1 MCLLCHSIAAC
12 RFHSRYNTI
21 PTPEGGLRGFVAFCG
36 FITLFRMNTQELG
49 NFVRNWVHYDNL
61 TTSLSKQTTNARKV
75 RDDFESKILQQLH
88 VNNMENA
95 VIQVQGGRLLVGEER
110 HTQPLTLARI
120 EEGIHAYFAEQK
132 RLGKNTVDDT
142 PAIMRF
148 LKTHRTVEVTKRLK
162 KQNAPPVPP
171 LPPPPPPTGGRL
183 L

>member
-1 MCLLCHSIAAC
+1 M
-12 RFHSRYNTI
+12 RFHKAT
-21 PTPEGGLRGFVAFCG
+21 TFAAFC
-36 FITLFRMNTQELG
+36 RMNTQELG

-75 RDDFESKILQQLH
+75 RDDFEDKILQQLRA
-88 VNNMENA
+88 NNMENA

-132 RLGKNTVDDT
+132 RLGKGTADDT

-148 LKTHRTVEVTKRLK
+148 LKTHRAVEVTRRLK
-162 KQNAPPVPP
+162 KQAVAVPP
-171 LPPPPPPTGGRL
+171 LPPPPPAGPTGPTGPTGPAGRL
-183 L
+183 V

>member
-1 MCLLCHSIAAC
+1 MTCV
-12 RFHSRYNTI
+12 FT
-21 PTPEGGLRGFVAFCG
+21 GGYAFPL
-36 FITLFRMNTQELG
+36 LFRMNTQELG

-75 RDDFESKILQQLH
+75 RDDFEERILQQLH
-88 VNNMENA
+88 ANNMENA

-142 PAIMRF
+142 PAIIRF
-148 LKTHRTVEVTKRLK
+148 LKTHRTVEVSKRLK
-162 KQNAPPVPP
+162 KQTVAVPP
-171 LPPPPPPTGGRL
+171 LPPPPAPPSLPPGRL
-183 L
+183 V

>member
-1 MCLLCHSIAAC
+1 M
-12 RFHSRYNTI
+12 RFHRYC
-21 PTPEGGLRGFVAFCG
+21 AFLIHRAFLILC
-36 FITLFRMNTQELG
+36 RMNTQELG

-75 RDDFESKILQQLH
+75 RDDFEEKILQQLH

-142 PAIMRF
+142 PAIIRF
-148 LKTHRTVEVTKRLK
+148 LKTHRAVEVTKRLK
-162 KQNAPPVPP
+162 KQAVVPP
-171 LPPPPPPTGGRL
+171 LPPPPTPPTGGKL
-183 L
+183 V

>member
-1 MCLLCHSIAAC
+1 
-12 RFHSRYNTI
+12 
-21 PTPEGGLRGFVAFCG
+21 
-36 FITLFRMNTQELG
+36 MNTQELG

-75 RDDFESKILQQLH
+75 RDDFEGKILQQLH
-88 VNNMENA
+88 ANNMENA

-171 LPPPPPPTGGRL
+171 LPPPPTGGRL
-183 L
+183 V